1 MPAPGRL
8 GSPDPARERRASPR
22 TRGRSVR
29 TSPRRA
35 QTPPRPR
42 SRPPGGP
49 SSVPFAQ
56 FTPSFRANRGPR
68 YLALRRLDPIQD
80 DVHRAELL
88 AVKWKHVPDWERV
101 REAIR
106 DGPTLGLDVA
116 PDERFGPR
124 AQERVDDPPPAAPA
138 APEDED
144 A

>member
-8 GSPDPARERRASPR
+8 GSPEPARERRASPR
-22 TRGRSVR
+22 TRGRCVR

-35 QTPPRPR
+35 QTPPRPQ

-80 DVHRAELL
+80 DVHTAELL
-88 AVKWKHVPDWERV
+88 AVKWEHVTGCERV
-101 REAIR
+101 RESNS
-106 DGPTLGLDVA
+106 DGYTLGLEV
-116 PDERFGPR
+116 
-124 AQERVDDPPPAAPA
+124 
-138 APEDED
+138 
-144 A
+144 

>member
-8 GSPDPARERRASPR
+8 GSLDPARERPASPR

-35 QTPPRPR
+35 QAPPRPQ

-49 SSVPFAQ
+49 SSVPFAR

-68 YLALRRLDPIQD
+68 YLALRRLDAVED
-80 DVHRAELL
+80 DVHIAELL

-101 REAIR
+101 CDAIR
-106 DGPTLGLDVA
+106 DGSTLGLDVLS
-116 PDERFGPR
+116 DERLGPR
-124 AQERVDDPPPAAPA
+124 VQERVDDVTPS
-138 APEDED
+138 E
-144 A
+144 